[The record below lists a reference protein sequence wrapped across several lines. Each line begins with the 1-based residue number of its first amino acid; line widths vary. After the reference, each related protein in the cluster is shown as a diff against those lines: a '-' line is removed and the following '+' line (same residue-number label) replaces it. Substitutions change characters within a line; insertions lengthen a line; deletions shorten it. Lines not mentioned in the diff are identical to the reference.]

1 MFEQDETRAFSNVAG
16 QLGLDIVNPIGT
28 ITLDLNNDGLPDIIT
43 AQNNIRRYDIQ
54 PRLYAFENQ
63 LKLPGRKAIKVHLN
77 GIKSNTQGLGAMVM
91 LFTKKEKKKIIQ
103 RRWVEYSQGGLMSQN
118 EEGVHFGIDA
128 GVEVA
133 GLKVRWPF
141 MVRTGF
147 KQGEVIEKLYS
158 IKEFMKKDFI
168 EITVCEDGKVLP
180 GHMSCQF

>member
-1 MFEQDETRAFSNVAG
+1 
-16 QLGLDIVNPIGT
+16 
-28 ITLDLNNDGLPDIIT
+28 
-43 AQNNIRRYDIQ
+43 
-54 PRLYAFENQ
+54 
-63 LKLPGRKAIKVHLN
+63 
-77 GIKSNTQGLGAMVM
+77 MVM